1 MLKEEAN
8 NTNSVLSTDVTWGK
22 KKQQRGCDWKHVQ
35 SSTEVPVTG
44 SSEGVSKEPLWW
56 SSNRSSL
63 ASGLVQ
69 LAQTL
74 DFMHF
79 LARYCTTWETR
90 TPKQHKI
97 NPARDAPTASSNSI
111 PIPKQPGVSSSCRAL
126 STATF
131 IEKTAS
137 NITAATEQSSLLS
150 VSCQDASLL
159 NRGQ

>member
-35 SSTEVPVTG
+35 SSTEAPVTG

-97 NPARDAPTASSNSI
+97 NPARDSPTASSNSI
-111 PIPKQPGVSSSCRAL
+111 PTPKQPGVSSSCRAL